1 MRVQI
6 VLLIFAS
13 IVCGQVASDYY
24 NKPQQELFASV
35 SQESTYVHKAGY
47 TSCYKMVRQ
56 WAFENRDKYN
66 FVSVASLDSFGIVR
80 VTSSFDCQSLFGSKD
95 KKIIADCNLILT
107 SCSGCLKIGFADL
120 KYRACGALWRASITK
135 ELISRISVLPDSI
148 ATPVASVT
156 HLSRGVDYTS
166 SVDSIFEAIH
176 KDSLAQAKRVSDS
189 LASVATAVSAKTTTD
204 SSAGEDISSA
214 QKVVDSL
221 QVLVTVDSSAEL
233 DQAKKIF
240 KGQLTLKGK
249 VALSTK
255 LECLDFLL
263 SHKLRTEEQAKA
275 YLTTLKQLYSDR
287 QALYY
292 AVRVIVPDAQKYL
305 CVLYYKK
312 AMEDCGRIQV
322 LLERFTQVTQDPAT
336 ILTSSVR

>member
-35 SQESTYVHKAGY
+35 SQESTYVHKAGF
-47 TSCYKMVRQ
+47 SPCYKMVRQ
-56 WAFENRDKYN
+56 WAYENRTKYD
-66 FVSVASLDSFGIVR
+66 FLSVTSLDSIGIVR
-80 VTSSFDCQSLFGSKD
+80 VTSSFDCQNLFGSKD

-120 KYRACGALWRASITK
+120 KYRACGALWRSSITK
-135 ELISRISVLPDSI
+135 ELISKISALPDSI
-148 ATPVASVT
+148 ATPVVAVA
-156 HLSRGVDYTS
+156 HLSRGIDYTS

-176 KDSLAQAKRVSDS
+176 KDSLAQAKRISDS
-189 LASVATAVSAKTTTD
+189 LASVAVAVSSKTTTD
-204 SSAGEDISSA
+204 SQDMGRA
-214 QKVVDSL
+214 QRTADSL
-221 QVLVTVDSSAEL
+221 QVLVTVDSSVEL
-233 DQAKKIF
+233 DQARKIF
-240 KGQLTLKGK
+240 KSQLTLKGK
-249 VALSTK
+249 IDLSTK
-255 LECLDFLL
+255 LECLDFML